1 MVGTWVWLSI
11 ADGGAASLTICV
23 LCSSWSPDSAAE
35 ETSTDKRENQSFSPP
50 VCSSR
55 FIPPVFLSLTFSSQ
69 DTATDEAR
77 AVPQQSLWQQ
87 GWAHPAHTHSASQT
101 LAEQIRSCD
110 QLLCSLQQALLRYQ
124 ILPSCLRLTGVEELS
139 VLSSKLIGLLLQC
152 QLWDRIRRIKFPVW
166 RMIKRGD
173 FTCAKCCQKLKFNK
187 LMVNVFSAVRYFK
200 LKIKMNVSTA
210 LCIHVLLLTSA
221 CSCCLRRFIPQPIAV
236 SFQSKSVRSILC
248 YIWPFSL

>member
-1 MVGTWVWLSI
+1 MSSPCPHT
-11 ADGGAASLTICV
+11 
-23 LCSSWSPDSAAE
+23 LCQPDPRRANQELWSA
-35 ETSTDKRENQSFSPP
+35 
-50 VCSSR
+50 
-55 FIPPVFLSLTFSSQ
+55 PVFTP
-69 DTATDEAR
+69 TGPAE
-77 AVPQQSLWQQ
+77 VPN
-87 GWAHPAHTHSASQT
+87 
-101 LAEQIRSCD
+101 
-110 QLLCSLQQALLRYQ
+110 
-124 ILPSCLRLTGVEELS
+124 
-139 VLSSKLIGLLLQC
+139 SSKLSEAHWCRGAQCASSKLTGSLLQC

-210 LCIHVLLLTSA
+210 LCIHMLPLTSA